1 MFWVVAIMGSKW
13 DFSGSLSH
21 LSWWGEIISES
32 CATWLSQIPSG
43 ALTAILLIALGWVAW
58 AQTAVITWQALSL
71 GSTLSHVPW
80 GSPAM
85 PSQCLLVIKF
95 CVLNFLSSRE
105 SINVRMIFKYLVI
118 FQLVKNLQGKEIT
131 GHAIM
136 QCKSIKWECIHW
148 QHLYFHLLQSCA
160 ISLNTIH
167 FYAPLKH
174 AWHSFQLLAN
184 AEKLKNNI
192 YKRYIWCIFI

>member
-1 MFWVVAIMGSKW
+1 MHKAASRLVMWLPHVTLLVPVSHLLNQGMG
-13 DFSGSLSH
+13 FSWSLS
-21 LSWWGEIISES
+21 
-32 CATWLSQIPSG
+32 
-43 ALTAILLIALGWVAW
+43 
-58 AQTAVITWQALSL
+58 
-71 GSTLSHVPW
+71 
-80 GSPAM
+80 
-85 PSQCLLVIKF
+85 CLLVIKF

-105 SINVRMIFKYLVI
+105 SINVHMIFKYLVI

-184 AEKLKNNI
+184 AEKLKNITFTKDTSGAYLYNLE
-192 YKRYIWCIFI
+192 